1 MTENK
6 DKLARLKAVRAGN
19 RGVITKLSKEAE
31 YILKLDDVD
40 EGRLQTIS
48 GLLDEKLR
56 VIKDLDSQVVDLCEL
71 DDIEAEIE
79 EADDVVS
86 RTLDIQRHI
95 NDRITKKNGKP

>member
-19 RGVITKLSKEAE
+19 RGVITKLSKEVE

-56 VIKDLDSQVVDLCEL
+56 V
-71 DDIEAEIE
+71 
-79 EADDVVS
+79 
-86 RTLDIQRHI
+86 T
-95 NDRITKKNGKP
+95 RIWTHKWSIYANWMILKRKLRRPTMWYRVR